1 MFSSLRNH
9 NYRLFAAGQVVSNS
23 GTWMQ
28 RTAQDWLV
36 LDLSHGS
43 GSALGIAAGLQFLP
57 LLLFSLWGGA
67 IADRF
72 GKRRILLITQSLM
85 GGLALILGLLAVTG
99 TVRLWHVYLLA
110 FALGMVTVVDNPTRQ
125 TFVTEMVGPADMA
138 NGIAL
143 NSAIFNLARIAG
155 PALAGIIIG
164 LVGTPIAFLINA
176 ASYGAV
182 ITGLLLMR
190 PGQLAPTVRAAR
202 ARGQVRETLRYLRGE
217 PRIWLPMTML
227 FFVATF
233 GMNFQVTTALMSRG
247 VFHTGAGAFGLAST
261 AYAVGALGGALLAA
275 RRRYPSVRLQV
286 AVALAFGILEAA
298 SGLMPAYWAFLAA
311 AAADW
316 PVGRA
321 VYDGRELRDPAR
333 HGPADTRPCHGR
345 VHAGVPGR
353 RADRVPAHRLGGRAV
368 RPADEPD
375 LGRGGLGGRGHRG
388 GDRAGARH
396 RDERARRTAPAAAE
410 AATNER
416 MRLFVAL
423 VPPPAVLGELDAAVA
438 PLRAGWPGLSWTGR
452 DAWHIT
458 LAFLG
463 EVSEATAAR
472 LAPRLERA
480 TARHHEFRLAFAGA
494 GAFPSATRARVFW
507 NGLSGDVHEVA
518 GLAASVAAAARRAGA
533 PSPDEGRPFR
543 PHLTLAR
550 CRVPADVRA
559 LIAALSGYRGPAWTA
574 DHVHLIHSRPGSQP
588 RYAPLGSW
596 PLGHR

>member
-1 MFSSLRNH
+1 
-9 NYRLFAAGQVVSNS
+9 
-23 GTWMQ
+23 MQ

-85 GGLALILGLLAVTG
+85 GALALILGLLAVTG
-99 TVRLWHVYLLA
+99 AVRLWHVYLLA

-138 NGIAL
+138 NAIAL

-164 LVGTPIAFLINA
+164 LVGTPIAFLVNA

-190 PGQLAPTVRAAR
+190 LGQLAPTVRAAR

-261 AYAVGALGGALLAA
+261 AYAAGALGGALLAA
-275 RRRYPSVRLQV
+275 RRRYPSVRLQI

-298 SGLMPAYWAFLAA
+298 SGLMPAYWAFLLLLLPTGLSVVMYTTAA
-311 AAADW
+311 NSATQL
-316 PVGRA
+316 GT
-321 VYDGRELRDPAR
+321 DPQIR
-333 HGPADTRPCHGR
+333 GR
-345 VHAGVPGR
+345 VMGVYML
-353 RADRVPAHRLGGRAV
+353 VFLGGAPIGSPLIGWVAEQFGPRMSLISGGVISAV
-368 RPADEPD
+368 AAIVVGIVLAHVTGTTVRDGLRP
-375 LGRGGLGGRGHRG
+375 LGRKLL
-388 GDRAGARH
+388 
-396 RDERARRTAPAAAE
+396 P
-410 AATNER
+410 
-416 MRLFVAL
+416 M
-423 VPPPAVLGELDAAVA
+423 
-438 PLRAGWPGLSWTGR
+438 
-452 DAWHIT
+452 
-458 LAFLG
+458 
-463 EVSEATAAR
+463 
-472 LAPRLERA
+472 
-480 TARHHEFRLAFAGA
+480 
-494 GAFPSATRARVFW
+494 SA
-507 NGLSGDVHEVA
+507 
-518 GLAASVAAAARRAGA
+518 
-533 PSPDEGRPFR
+533 
-543 PHLTLAR
+543 
-550 CRVPADVRA
+550 
-559 LIAALSGYRGPAWTA
+559 
-574 DHVHLIHSRPGSQP
+574 
-588 RYAPLGSW
+588 
-596 PLGHR
+596 

>member
-99 TVRLWHVYLLA
+99 AVRLWHVYLLA

-275 RRRYPSVRLQV
+275 RRRYPSVRLQI

-298 SGLMPAYWAFLAA
+298 SGLMPAYWAFLLLLLPTGLSVVMYTTAA
-311 AAADW
+311 NSATQL
-316 PVGRA
+316 GT
-321 VYDGRELRDPAR
+321 DPQIR
-333 HGPADTRPCHGR
+333 GR
-345 VHAGVPGR
+345 VMGVYML
-353 RADRVPAHRLGGRAV
+353 VFLGGAPIGSPLIGWVAEQFGPRMS
-368 RPADEPD
+368 
-375 LGRGGLGGRGHRG
+375 LISGGL
-388 GDRAGARH
+388 
-396 RDERARRTAPAAAE
+396 
-410 AATNER
+410 
-416 MRLFVAL
+416 VS
-423 VPPPAVLGELDAAVA
+423 AVA
-438 PLRAGWPGLSWTGR
+438 AIAVGIVLAHVTGTSVRDGLRPLQRKLLPM
-452 DAWHIT
+452 
-458 LAFLG
+458 
-463 EVSEATAAR
+463 
-472 LAPRLERA
+472 
-480 TARHHEFRLAFAGA
+480 
-494 GAFPSATRARVFW
+494 SA
-507 NGLSGDVHEVA
+507 
-518 GLAASVAAAARRAGA
+518 
-533 PSPDEGRPFR
+533 
-543 PHLTLAR
+543 
-550 CRVPADVRA
+550 
-559 LIAALSGYRGPAWTA
+559 
-574 DHVHLIHSRPGSQP
+574 
-588 RYAPLGSW
+588 
-596 PLGHR
+596 

>member
-1 MFSSLRNH
+1 
-9 NYRLFAAGQVVSNS
+9 
-23 GTWMQ
+23 MQ

-99 TVRLWHVYLLA
+99 AVRLWHVYLLA

-190 PGQLAPTVRAAR
+190 PGQLAPAVRAAR

-261 AYAVGALGGALLAA
+261 AYAAGALGGALLAA
-275 RRRYPSVRLQV
+275 RRRYPSVRLQI

-298 SGLMPAYWAFLAA
+298 SGLMPAYWAFLLLLLPTGLSVVMYTTAA
-311 AAADW
+311 NSATQL
-316 PVGRA
+316 GT
-321 VYDGRELRDPAR
+321 DPQIR
-333 HGPADTRPCHGR
+333 GR
-345 VHAGVPGR
+345 VMGVYML
-353 RADRVPAHRLGGRAV
+353 VFLGGAPIGSPLIGWVAEQFGPRMS
-368 RPADEPD
+368 
-375 LGRGGLGGRGHRG
+375 LISGG
-388 GDRAGARH
+388 
-396 RDERARRTAPAAAE
+396 
-410 AATNER
+410 
-416 MRLFVAL
+416 V
-423 VPPPAVLGELDAAVA
+423 VSAVA
-438 PLRAGWPGLSWTGR
+438 AIAVGLVLAHVTGTSVRDGLRPLRQKLLPM
-452 DAWHIT
+452 
-458 LAFLG
+458 
-463 EVSEATAAR
+463 
-472 LAPRLERA
+472 
-480 TARHHEFRLAFAGA
+480 
-494 GAFPSATRARVFW
+494 SA
-507 NGLSGDVHEVA
+507 
-518 GLAASVAAAARRAGA
+518 
-533 PSPDEGRPFR
+533 
-543 PHLTLAR
+543 
-550 CRVPADVRA
+550 
-559 LIAALSGYRGPAWTA
+559 
-574 DHVHLIHSRPGSQP
+574 
-588 RYAPLGSW
+588 
-596 PLGHR
+596 